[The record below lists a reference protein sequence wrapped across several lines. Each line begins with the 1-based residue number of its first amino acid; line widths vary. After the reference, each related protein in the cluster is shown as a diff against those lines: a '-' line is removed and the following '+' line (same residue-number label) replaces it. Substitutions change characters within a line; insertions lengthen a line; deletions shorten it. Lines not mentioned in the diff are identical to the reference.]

1 VTFVV
6 FYSVCSLSIDF
17 VVYSAI
23 SLHSCIPYFLKAY
36 WCTPGLGL
44 GFTHQMSC
52 EKGVG
57 LVAMFGEGRVRV
69 YTVGEGR
76 VRARGLVVMFGQG

>member
-1 VTFVV
+1 
-6 FYSVCSLSIDF
+6 
-17 VVYSAI
+17 VY
-23 SLHSCIPYFLKAY
+23 
-36 WCTPGLGL
+36 TGL

-76 VRARGLVVMFGQG
+76 VRARGLVVMFGQGLGLGLG